1 MNPAKTVAL
10 LSMCVILYFRCSPNT
25 LHRAGLT
32 EFWANP
38 IYCEEH
44 FSGASLSNQTLLMFP
59 AVYGKGK
66 DTTTLFSAQQQIE
79 ILQKVRSDLHFETSE
94 TFSQN
99 YTDAHDTASLNRFY
113 QALLSGK
120 IVEAQTSDSIWKS
133 MDASFMLF
141 VRVKYAVRIKSFDGN
156 WRKNVKMDVE
166 LWNVASQET
175 VWRLDLTG
183 LARTA
188 ELSDA
193 QFMKS
198 ALIAAFCK
206 VPGYVPENNESVW

>member
-1 MNPAKTVAL
+1 
-10 LSMCVILYFRCSPNT
+10 
-25 LHRAGLT
+25 
-32 EFWANP
+32 
-38 IYCEEH
+38 
-44 FSGASLSNQTLLMFP
+44 MFP